1 MLEMLKILDKTR
13 PTRKNFS
20 THYENMECFLLHKS
34 IICKDLC
41 NETIKESN
49 GVLKT
54 LSLL

>member
-34 IICKDLC
+34 IIYKDWC
-41 NETIKESN
+41 NETM
-49 GVLKT
+49 
-54 LSLL
+54 